1 MAFFSGRLFSEHI
14 CPAINKPLETLML
27 LGRKVRVCYNNSLKD
42 CPTDSVHVPS
52 IQNIWISSQQNA
64 PTVITV
70 TKLP

>member
-1 MAFFSGRLFSEHI
+1 
-14 CPAINKPLETLML
+14 ML